1 MTRDSPEA
9 DIMLIQ
15 KDDAIL
21 LVYPF
26 FQDTVTM
33 ISKKMS
39 LTNFMDTAT
48 SRRELVYVS
57 RCCFSTR
64 DLSSQVKI
72 FLTKHFIC

>member
-1 MTRDSPEA
+1 MTRDNPEA
-9 DIMLIQ
+9 DIMLI
-15 KDDAIL
+15 KKYDAIL

-26 FQDTVTM
+26 EDIVTM

-39 LTNFMDTAT
+39 LANFMDTAT
-48 SRRELVYVS
+48 SRRELGYVS

-72 FLTKHFIC
+72 FLTKLFIC